1 MNKIVCLILSLLTRN
16 ARAKFSVLMWNGT
29 WFLFRLLMNISTDT
43 AKEIHSNDWDFEHRG
58 KGAFDHSPGT
68 LEPWLFYPGI
78 SLTAELTGNGPFWTP
93 LLPGSGAPA
102 MFSGY
107 RAFMRGKSLLLII
120 FHLAIDF
127 SRLHLI
133 HVTVQ
138 KVLEKIKILPLWK
151 LIALWRFAD
160 LLGSV
165 VNQMYKH
172 PNHNRKVWRLWFQT
186 LKAKLVILS
195 VKIVIQ
201 ITIDQQLYSQTPGTL
216 KNIVQSQ
223 VRGIHLS
230 LSIWSL
236 KLKCG
241 IVFTSFCS
249 QMTYFSQIHQDLFF
263 LKKKGFACAWQECQ
277 AKLLRGKKKKLN

>member
-1 MNKIVCLILSLLTRN
+1 
-16 ARAKFSVLMWNGT
+16 
-29 WFLFRLLMNISTDT
+29 
-43 AKEIHSNDWDFEHRG
+43 
-58 KGAFDHSPGT
+58 
-68 LEPWLFYPGI
+68 
-78 SLTAELTGNGPFWTP
+78 
-93 LLPGSGAPA
+93 

-172 PNHNRKVWRLWFQT
+172 PNHNRKVWRL
-186 LKAKLVILS
+186 
-195 VKIVIQ
+195 
-201 ITIDQQLYSQTPGTL
+201 
-216 KNIVQSQ
+216 
-223 VRGIHLS
+223 
-230 LSIWSL
+230 
-236 KLKCG
+236 
-241 IVFTSFCS
+241 
-249 QMTYFSQIHQDLFF
+249 
-263 LKKKGFACAWQECQ
+263 
-277 AKLLRGKKKKLN
+277 